1 MKGRFF
7 LCGSVKYLDVLRH
20 QNTIPDILFA
30 VTGGMAVLLDHQQKA
45 DMKKCLKIPI
55 FLVLLVVSTAG
66 YAGGGDTIH
75 LTMSDVIRLAQES
88 SPQAVQARNTF
99 ESAWLS
105 YRSFKAEMLPT
116 LSLSS
121 SPSLNRS
128 ANYVTLPDGS
138 EHYARTNSMR
148 NNLSLD
154 LTQNVWFTGGTISLS
169 GSLSRLDQLGS
180 NPSHTYFAQPLQL
193 SFSQSLNGYN
203 SYRWSR
209 KTEPIE
215 YRMARKQYAETM
227 ELVAS
232 QAASVF
238 FGLVSAQTDLEIA
251 RLNYA
256 AVDTLYTYGLGRYNI
271 GTITE
276 NELLQLELNRLNGET
291 SIINSQMSYDDA
303 QDQLRN
309 FLNLSSDTRIEV
321 ITDDSIP
328 HFSVPLEQAMELAR
342 KNSPDI
348 ESMELSRLNSESNL
362 AYYKSQ
368 AGFKASVYL
377 SLGLAQ
383 TADELPES
391 FRNLNDEQ
399 SVRVTVSIPILDWG
413 RAKGRVRIA
422 QNNLQLTQL
431 RIEQNEVNFEKTVT
445 RTVAQFNLQERQVDI
460 ARRAMQT
467 AQHRYE
473 VARHL
478 YMNGNSTI
486 LDLNTA
492 ITSKDSA
499 YRGYVSALSRYWQL
513 YYTIRSLTAYD
524 FMNNELIEQQIE
536 YGY

>member
-1 MKGRFF
+1 MKQLIRIST
-7 LCGSVKYLDVLRH
+7 L
-20 QNTIPDILFA
+20 
-30 VTGGMAVLLDHQQKA
+30 
-45 DMKKCLKIPI
+45 
-55 FLVLLVVSTAG
+55 LVLLNVSAIG
-66 YAGGGDTIH
+66 HADGDTIR
-75 LTMSDVIRLAQES
+75 LSMIDVIRIAQES

-105 YRSFKAEMLPT
+105 YRSYKAEMLPT

-128 ANYVTLPDGS
+128 TNYVTLPDGS
-138 EHYARTNSMR
+138 EQYARSNSMR

-154 LTQNVWFTGGTISLS
+154 LTQNVWLTGGTISLS
-169 GSLSRLDQLGS
+169 GSLSRLDLLGE
-180 NPSHTYFAQPLQL
+180 NPSHTYYSQPLQI

-203 SYRWSR
+203 SFKWSR
-209 KTEPIE
+209 KTQPLE
-215 YRMARKQYAETM
+215 YRRARKQYAETM

-238 FGLVSAQTDLEIA
+238 FALVSAQTDLEIA
-251 RLNYA
+251 KLNYA

-291 SIINSQMSYDDA
+291 SIINSQMSFDDA
-303 QDQLRN
+303 VDQLRN

-321 ITDDSIP
+321 IADDSIP
-328 HFSVPLEQAMELAR
+328 HFSVPLDQAMELAR
-342 KNSPDI
+342 LNSPDM
-348 ESMELSRLNSESNL
+348 ESLELSRLNSESNL

-368 AGFKASVYL
+368 AGFKASIYL
-377 SLGLAQ
+377 RLGLAQ

-399 SVRVTVSIPILDWG
+399 SVSISVSIPILDWG
-413 RAKGRVRIA
+413 RARGRVRIA
-422 QNNLQLTQL
+422 ENNLELA
-431 RIEQNEVNFEKTVT
+431 RMRNEQNEVSFEKTVT

-478 YMNGNSTI
+478 YINGNSTI

>member
-1 MKGRFF
+1 MKPQIR
-7 LCGSVKYLDVLRH
+7 
-20 QNTIPDILFA
+20 IL
-30 VTGGMAVLLDHQQKA
+30 LL
-45 DMKKCLKIPI
+45 
-55 FLVLLVVSTAG
+55 LVLLNVSAAG
-66 YAGGGDTIH
+66 HAGGDTVR
-75 LTMSDVIRLAQES
+75 LTMSDVIRIAQES

-99 ESAWLS
+99 ESACLS
-105 YRSFKAEMLPT
+105 YRSYKAEMLPS

-128 ANYVTLPDGS
+128 TNYVTLPDGS
-138 EHYARTNSMR
+138 EQYARSNSMR
-148 NNLSLD
+148 NNISVD

-169 GSLSRLDQLGS
+169 GSLSRLDLLGD
-180 NPSHTYFAQPLQL
+180 NPSHTYYAQPLQI

-203 SYRWSR
+203 SFKWSR
-209 KTEPIE
+209 KTQPIE
-215 YRMARKQYAETM
+215 YRRARKQYAETM

-251 RLNYA
+251 KLNFA

-291 SIINSQMSYDDA
+291 SIINSQMSFDDA
-303 QDQLRN
+303 VDQLRN

-321 ITDDSIP
+321 IADDSIP
-328 HFSVPLEQAMELAR
+328 HFTVPLDQAMELAR
-342 KNSPDI
+342 LNSPDM
-348 ESMELSRLNSESNL
+348 ESLELSRLNSESNL

-368 AGFKASVYL
+368 AGFKASIYL

-383 TADELPES
+383 TAEELPET
-391 FRNLNDEQ
+391 FRNFNDEQ
-399 SVRVTVSIPILDWG
+399 SVRISVSIPILDWG
-413 RAKGRVRIA
+413 RARGRVRIA
-422 QNNLQLTQL
+422 QNNLELTKMHN
-431 RIEQNEVNFEKTVT
+431 EQSEVSFEKMVT

-478 YMNGNSTI
+478 YVNGNSSI

-524 FMNNELIEQQIE
+524 FRNDELIEQQIE

>member
-1 MKGRFF
+1 MRQLIKI
-7 LCGSVKYLDVLRH
+7 S
-20 QNTIPDILFA
+20 
-30 VTGGMAVLLDHQQKA
+30 LL
-45 DMKKCLKIPI
+45 
-55 FLVLLVVSTAG
+55 LVLLNVSAAG
-66 YAGGGDTIH
+66 NAAGGDTVR
-75 LTMSDVIRLAQES
+75 LTMSQVIRMAQES

-105 YRSFKAEMLPT
+105 YRSYRASMLPT

-128 ANYVTLPDGS
+128 TNYVTLPDGS
-138 EHYARTNSMR
+138 ELFARSNSMR
-148 NNLSLD
+148 NNVSLD
-154 LTQNVWFTGGTISLS
+154 LSQNVWFTGGTISLS
-169 GSLSRLDQLGS
+169 SNLSRLDQLGE
-180 NPSHTYFAQPLQL
+180 NPTHSYYSQPLQL

-203 SYRWSR
+203 SFKWSR

-215 YRMARKQYAETM
+215 YRRARKQYAETM

-232 QAASVF
+232 QAAMVF
-238 FGLVSAQTDLEIA
+238 FNLVSAQTELEIA
-251 RLNYA
+251 QLNHA
-256 AVDTLYTYGLGRYNI
+256 ATDTLYTYGLGRYNI

-276 NELLQLELNRLNGET
+276 NELLQLELNKLNSET
-291 SIINSQMSYDDA
+291 SIMSSQMSFDDA
-303 QDQLRN
+303 VDQLRN
-309 FLNLSSDTRIEV
+309 FLNLTSDTQIEV
-321 ITDDSIP
+321 VTTDSIP
-328 HFSVPLEQAMELAR
+328 HFTVPLDQAMELAR
-342 KNSPDI
+342 QNSPDI

-368 AGFKASVYL
+368 AGFKASIYL
-377 SLGLAQ
+377 RLGLAQ

-399 SVRVTVSIPILDWG
+399 SVSVSVSIPILDWG
-413 RAKGRVRIA
+413 RARGRVKIA
-422 QNNLQLTQL
+422 QNNLELT
-431 RIEQNEVNFEKTVT
+431 RMHIEQNEVSFEKMVT
-445 RTVAQFNLQERQVDI
+445 RTVSQFNMQERQVDI

-478 YMNGNSTI
+478 YVSGSSTI
-486 LDLNTA
+486 LDLNSA

-524 FMNNELIEQQIE
+524 FDNNELIEQQVE
-536 YGY
+536 YGR